1 MQYNPANPLIVQGD
15 RTVLLEVDNP
25 LHAEARDAIA
35 PFAELEKSP
44 EHIHTYRLTALSL
57 WNAAAAGMTADAM
70 VDALATYSK
79 FPLPPNLSVD
89 LRELVSR
96 YGRVA
101 LRRIDGALRLT
112 TQDKALLEEL
122 ARQKGVRDY
131 LGERI
136 DATSFAIDDAYRGVL
151 KQALIAVGYPAED
164 LAGYTEGASLEVALR
179 DVARSGLPF
188 RVRDYQRMAVDAFH
202 AGGDVRGGSGVV
214 VLPCG
219 AGKTIVGIT
228 ALAALKKNT
237 LVLTTSTTAVEQW
250 RREILDKT
258 DLDDAMVALYTGDSK
273 AIAPV
278 TLATYQIVTYRP
290 KKDGDFPHFS
300 LFNERDWGLIIYDEV
315 HLLPAPVFRITADI
329 QARRRLGLTATLV
342 REDHREED
350 VFSLIG
356 PKKFD
361 VPWRVLESK
370 GWIAEAQCHEVRL
383 GLPGDARMEY
393 AVAEW
398 RDKFRLAS
406 ENPAKDDLVASLLD
420 QHDGPEDRVLVIGQ
434 YLKQLRRLAARFDLP
449 LITGQTTNSEREDL
463 YGRFR
468 RGEIRRLILSKVGN
482 FAIDLPDA
490 NVMIQV
496 SGTFGSRQEEAQRL
510 GRILR
515 PKEGETPACFY
526 TLVTRDTREMD
537 FAHHRQL
544 FLTEQGY
551 SYEILDE
558 SDVIARAESTSNHT

>member
-1 MQYNPANPLIVQGD
+1 MQYNPSNPLIVQGD

-44 EHIHTYRLTALSL
+44 EHIHTYRLTSLSL
-57 WNAAAAGMTADAM
+57 WNAAAAGMTADSM
-70 VDALATYSK
+70 IDALGTYSK
-79 FPLPPNLSVD
+79 FPLPPNLGTD

-96 YGRVA
+96 YGRVT
-101 LRRIDGALRLT
+101 LRRIDGVLRLVT
-112 TQDKALLEEL
+112 ADQALLEEL

-136 DATSFAIDDAYRGVL
+136 DATSFVIDDAFRGML
-151 KQALIAVGYPAED
+151 KQALIGVGYPAED
-164 LAGYTEGASLEVALR
+164 LAGYAEGAALAVELR
-179 DVARSGLPF
+179 EIARTGLPF
-188 RVRDYQRMAVDAFH
+188 TVRDYQQGAVDAFH
-202 AGGDVRGGSGVV
+202 AGGDARGGSGVI

-219 AGKTIVGIT
+219 AGKTIVGIS

-258 DLDDAMVALYTGDSK
+258 DLDESMVATYTGDSK

-315 HLLPAPVFRITADI
+315 HLLPAPVFRVTADI

-342 REDHREED
+342 REDNREED

-406 ENPAKDDLVASLLD
+406 ENPSKDDLVAMLLD
-420 QHDGPEDRVLVIGQ
+420 EHDGPHDRVLVIGQ
-434 YLKQLRRLAARFDLP
+434 YLKQLRRIASRFDVP
-449 LITGQTTNSEREDL
+449 LITGQTSNPEREDL

-468 RGEIRRLILSKVGN
+468 RGEIRRLVLSKVGN

-515 PKEGETPACFY
+515 PIDGEAPASFY
-526 TLVTRDTREMD
+526 SLVTRDTREMD

-558 SDVIARAESTSNHT
+558 SDIVARASAASNP

>member
-1 MQYNPANPLIVQGD
+1 MQYNPSNPLIVQGD
-15 RTVLLEVDNP
+15 RTILLEVDNP

-44 EHIHTYRLTALSL
+44 EHIHTYRLTPLSL
-57 WNAAAAGMTADAM
+57 WNAAAAGISADEM
-70 VDALATYSK
+70 IDALGMYSK
-79 FPLPPNLSVD
+79 FPLPPNLPVD
-89 LRELVSR
+89 LRELVGR
-96 YGRVA
+96 YGRVS
-101 LRRIDGALRLT
+101 LRRVEGGLRLI

-136 DATSFAIDDAYRGVL
+136 DATSFAVDDAHRGVL
-151 KQALIAVGYPAED
+151 KQALIGVGYPAED
-164 LAGYTEGASLEVALR
+164 LAGYTDGSDLAVSLRAI
-179 DVARSGLPF
+179 ARSGHPF
-188 RVRDYQRMAVDAFH
+188 QVRDYQRMAVEAFH
-202 AGGDVRGGSGVV
+202 AGGDARGGSGVV

-219 AGKTIVGIT
+219 AGKTIVG
-228 ALAALKKNT
+228 LAALATLKKST

-258 DLDDAMVALYTGDSK
+258 DLDDSSVASYTGDSK
-273 AIAPV
+273 EIAPV
-278 TLATYQIVTYRP
+278 TLATYQIMTYRP
-290 KKDGDFPHFS
+290 KKDGDFPHFA
-300 LFNERDWGLIIYDEV
+300 LFSQRDWGLIIYDEV
-315 HLLPAPVFRITADI
+315 HLLPAPVFRITAEI

-342 REDHREED
+342 REDGREED

-383 GLPGDARMEY
+383 GLAGEGRMEY

-406 ENPAKDDLVASLLD
+406 ENAAKDELVALLLD
-420 QHDGPEDRVLVIGQ
+420 LHDGPDDRVLIIGQ
-434 YLKQLRRLAARFDLP
+434 YLKQLRRIAARFDLP
-449 LITGQTTNSEREDL
+449 LITGQTTNAEREDL

-468 RGEIRRLILSKVGN
+468 RGEIRRLVLSKVGN

-515 PKEGETPACFY
+515 PKEGELPATFY

-558 SDVIARAESTSNHT
+558 SDLIARAEAVRSG